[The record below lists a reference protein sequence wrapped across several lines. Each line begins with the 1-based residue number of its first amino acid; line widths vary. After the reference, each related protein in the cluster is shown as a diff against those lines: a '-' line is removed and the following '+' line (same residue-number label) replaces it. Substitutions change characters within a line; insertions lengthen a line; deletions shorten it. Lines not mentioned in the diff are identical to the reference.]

1 MEGIP
6 GLNDSKVSADGVHQ
20 HWENTKLLL
29 TTDYDKPVSSGMSHK
44 LDFLDVSAR
53 TRCLAVVV
61 PSGQFLFFPVSYQL
75 SSNKTRTPPPVSVG
89 RACYCSKLELNA
101 AAYSVPPNNIYFLL
115 SSQSY
120 L

>member
-44 LDFLDVSAR
+44 FDFFWTSLPEHAASLSSSQVDSF
-53 TRCLAVVV
+53 CF
-61 PSGQFLFFPVSYQL
+61 FLFPI
-75 SSNKTRTPPPVSVG
+75 N
-89 RACYCSKLELNA
+89 
-101 AAYSVPPNNIYFLL
+101 
-115 SSQSY
+115 
-120 L
+120 